1 MHQVEQ
7 DLVIGRVLIAIY
19 SDKFLAERLAFRG
32 GTAIYRLYLKPQ
44 ARYSEDIDLVQ
55 IISEPIGPTLDRLR
69 KVLSFLGEPSTSRKT
84 SNNTMIFKIQSTFPP
99 EVSMKLKIEIN
110 CKEHFAVLG
119 YKKINYEIKSTW
131 FSGSNEL
138 ISFDLNELLGT
149 KLRALYQRRK
159 GRDLFDLY
167 FC

>member
-1 MHQVEQ
+1 MIARGFITEWAESVPWINMHQVEQ

-110 CKEHFAVLG
+110 CKEHFAR
-119 YKKINYEIKSTW
+119 KIKPV
-131 FSGSNEL
+131 
-138 ISFDLNELLGT
+138 DLKT
-149 KLRALYQRRK
+149 KYV
-159 GRDLFDLY
+159 D
-167 FC
+167 